1 MPGEDS
7 LISTWLLF
15 SFCLFLVPRVPD
27 FFGKIKHIYS
37 DMLTHELTILD

>member
-1 MPGEDS
+1 MPFVFILPVFDS
-7 LISTWLLF
+7 
-15 SFCLFLVPRVPD
+15 RVPD